1 MKRLVGKVVSSK
13 MKNTIVVE
21 VEITRLHP
29 LYRKHIKRSKRF
41 KVHCE
46 DQTVKEGDI
55 VKIVPT
61 RPISRE
67 KHYKLLK

>member
-1 MKRLVGKVVSSK
+1 MKELTGKVVSCK

-21 VEITRLHP
+21 VESTRLHP
-29 LYRKHIKRSKRF
+29 LYRKYLKRSKRL

-46 DQTVKEGDI
+46 DQTVKEGDT
-55 VKIVPT
+55 VKIVST
-61 RPISRE
+61 RPMSKE